1 MGARAVAGAIAIAV
15 ISACVLARA
24 ETVELDSIAE
34 PRPIVGFRAQGD
46 TKLTDRTLSYLARIR
61 IGDRVSA
68 SDIPEI
74 VQALISSELFE
85 TVDVT
90 LEDAPGD
97 PAGVIVVATLDD
109 KHSWIVAPTLYFL
122 AGARAFGVGFAEN
135 NLFGRNQKLLLYGQ
149 YGSQESLLFGTF
161 LDPSVRGSRL
171 RWRFDIYGYRRSYSE
186 YANPVDE
193 PANHDIYRTTTTSYL
208 GGGILVGWTF
218 DWWLFGDLRVRGARL
233 SFDDPHAP
241 DGSPLPPPQ
250 DDGFDVSQQL
260 YITADARQRYFGVT
274 WGPYA
279 QLLLDAAIPGL
290 DEYGYQIALLRAY
303 YSWRFFEAHQL
314 ELRTILHVGRNLPY
328 HEELSLGGA
337 VDLRGYAVGRYRGDL
352 RTLFRAEYSVP
363 IAKWRSLAFRA
374 LGFWDTGYVGYYHQR
389 DDRDYVPGHENGTGW
404 WRNDVGA
411 GFRIYLKAI
420 VLPLL
425 GVDVAYGIEGERTEV
440 YFQAGLT
447 DF

>member
-1 MGARAVAGAIAIAV
+1 MGVRAVSVAIAI
-15 ISACVLARA
+15 ISACVQGARA
-24 ETVELDSIAE
+24 DTIDIAANAAAAE
-34 PRPIVGFRAQGD
+34 PRAVVGFRAQGD
-46 TKLTDRTLSYLARIR
+46 TKLTDRTLSYLARVR
-61 IGDRVSA
+61 VGDRVGA
-68 SDIPEI
+68 SDIPTM

-90 LEDAPGD
+90 LEDAPG
-97 PAGVIVVATLDD
+97 GVVVVATLDD
-109 KHSWIVAPTLYFL
+109 KHSWVAAPTLYFL

-135 NLFGRNQKLLLYGQ
+135 NLFGHNQKLLLYGQ
-149 YGSQESLLFGTF
+149 YGTQESLFFGTF

-171 RWRFDIYGYRRSYSE
+171 RWRFDVYTYRRSYSE

-193 PANHDIYRTTTTSYL
+193 PANHDVFRTTTTKYL
-208 GGGILVGWTF
+208 GAGVLVGWTF
-218 DWWLFGDLRVRGARL
+218 DWWLFADLRTRGARL
-233 SFDDPHAP
+233 RFEDPHAP
-241 DGSPLPPPQ
+241 DGSPLPVPQ
-250 DDGFDVSQQL
+250 DNGFDISQQL
-260 YITADARQRYFGVT
+260 YITADARHRYFGVT

-279 QLLLDAAIPGL
+279 QLLLDTAIPGL
-290 DEYGYQIALLRAY
+290 DDYGYQIALLRAY
-303 YSWRFFEAHQL
+303 YSWRIFEAHQF
-314 ELRTILHVGRNLPY
+314 ELRTNLHVGRKLPY

-363 IAKWRSLAFRA
+363 IARWRSLAFRA
-374 LGFWDTGYVGYYHQR
+374 LGFWDTGYVGYHQQR
-389 DDRDYVPGHENGTGW
+389 ADRDYAPGHENGTGW

-425 GVDVAYGIEGERTEV
+425 GVDVAYGVEGERTEV